1 MQVKKQEPESEE
13 MEEAEEFDEE
23 DQQQLQEDT
32 PLFSPEIEGAQPPT
46 LGF

>member
-1 MQVKKQEPESEE
+1 

-23 DQQQLQEDT
+23 DQQQQPQEDT
-32 PLFSPEIEGAQPPT
+32 PLFSPEIEGAQPPA